1 MDLPMSPN
9 SHDDIRLDIV
19 EIQGELKHLTQE
31 VSKIAE
37 NISKMSDM
45 KAEIKEL
52 QVSLTT
58 IVGSQSNRLDDM
70 KKDMDCLFNKT
81 RAVEKD
87 IADLKA
93 MQTVNKDKIASGER
107 VWWIVFAAAVGVASQ
122 FFKLKT

>member
-9 SHDDIRLDIV
+9 NHDDIRLDIV

-37 NISKMSDM
+37 NITKMSDM

-58 IVGSQSNRLDDM
+58 IVGSQSNRIDDM

-81 RAVEKD
+81 RAIEKD

-107 VWWIVFAAAVGVASQ
+107 VWGIVFAAAVGVLSQ